1 MKRYRLSPG
10 AQRDMADIWLYSAQ
24 NWGVDRA
31 DDYIRALTD
40 AMVLLVEDPSLGVS
54 CENVR
59 PGYRKRLSGS
69 HAIFYRQERAAI
81 VVIRVLH
88 QNMDAARNLH

>member
-10 AQRDMADIWLYSAQ
+10 AERDMAGIWLYSAQ
-24 NWGVDRA
+24 TWGVDRA
-31 DDYIRALTD
+31 DAYIRALTD
-40 AMVLLVEDPSLGVS
+40 AMILLVEDPSLGAS
-54 CENVR
+54 CENIR

-69 HAIFYRQERAAI
+69 HAIFYRQGRDA
-81 VVIRVLH
+81 VVIVRILH

>member
-1 MKRYRLSPG
+1 MKGYRLTPG
-10 AQRDMADIWLYSAQ
+10 ARRDLADIWLYSAQ
-24 NWGVDRA
+24 NWGEDRA
-31 DDYIRALTD
+31 DDYIRALTE
-40 AMVLLVEDPSLGVS
+40 AMILVVEDPSLGVS
-54 CENVR
+54 CENIR

-69 HAIFYRQERAAI
+69 HAIFYRHTRGVI